1 MQGEKKFRAEYEV
14 VFVLLLVAVLNA
26 TIYAALRTN
35 KDLNSLLFG
44 REILVTLWQYA
55 MIIGVIVLLLWSRKM
70 KILKYGIYAILALM
84 TFHIFQNLYYL
95 IVTPQIQDKG
105 GAILVDAM
113 LIWIANVCVFSLWY
127 WVLDAGGPIARYI
140 DSHKQKTDFLF
151 PQQQN
156 SIEGWQ
162 GWRPQFA
169 DYVSLSFFTSTGFTP
184 ADVLPLSQR
193 VKILMVMEASVSLV
207 IIGMVTSRAIN
218 LIGN

>member
-1 MQGEKKFRAEYEV
+1 MVEKRKFNAEYEV
-14 VFVLLLVAVLNA
+14 VFVLLLVAVLNS
-26 TIYAALRTN
+26 TIYAALRYN
-35 KDLNSLLFG
+35 KDLSRVLFG
-44 REILVTLWQYA
+44 QEILVTFWQYA
-55 MIIGVIVLLLWSRKM
+55 FIIGVIVFLLWRKKM

-84 TFHIFQNLYYL
+84 TFHIFQNLFYL

-105 GAILVDAM
+105 GEILVDAM

-127 WVLDAGGPIARYI
+127 WVLDAGGPIARYVE
-140 DSHKQKTDFLF
+140 SKKQKIDFLF
-151 PQQQN
+151 PQEQN
-156 SIEGWQ
+156 TIDGWG
-162 GWRPQFA
+162 GWKAQFG

-218 LIGN
+218 LIGS